1 MPSSIQ
7 NKGVVMKKIAMGLA
21 VVFGL
26 SLVQPAQAEVPS
38 SIVIIDTAIDS
49 TAPRIKNNLIYEV
62 CILESYKCPN
72 GQFTQEGSGAATL
85 PITQVYSGGFEHGSI
100 MASIATQVNP
110 SVKIIFIRIAGITSK
125 GAMGSMS
132 DTQIKKSLDWVIANK
147 TKFNIVSVSSSLGTH
162 ALKTGVNYCPIKA
175 TDAGLIADIDMLI
188 KLGVPSIFATGNG
201 ADSARVDFPACIPQ
215 AVAVSAVNE
224 DLGEGYRIATWANS
238 GPTVDFYSLGVFNT
252 SIKRA
257 VGTSASAVAFSSYWA
272 KNYKGTYQSTFDYI
286 TSISKPTQNTLLKAT
301 TFIDVLK

>member
-1 MPSSIQ
+1 MSGSIQ
-7 NKGVVMKKIAMGLA
+7 NKGVVMKKITVGLA

-26 SLVQPAQAEVPS
+26 SLLQPAHAEVPA
-38 SIVIIDTAIDS
+38 SIVIIDTAVDS
-49 TAPRIKNNLIYEV
+49 TATQIKNNLIYEV

-72 GQFTQEGSGAATL
+72 GQFTQEGPGAATL
-85 PITQVYSGGFEHGSI
+85 PVTQVYSGGFEHGSI

-110 SVKIIFIRIAGITSK
+110 SVKIIFIRLAGVTSK

-132 DTQIKKSLDWVIANK
+132 DTQVKKSLDWVIANK
-147 TKFNIVSVSSSLGTH
+147 AKFNIVSVSSSLGTH

-175 TDAGLIADIDMLI
+175 TDAGLISNIDTLI

-201 ADSARVDFPACIPQ
+201 SDSARVDFPACIPQ

-257 VGTSASAVAFSSYWA
+257 VGTSGSAVAFSSYWA
-272 KNYKGTYQSTFDYI
+272 KNYKGTYQSTYDYMN
-286 TSISKPTQNTLLKAT
+286 SISKPTENTKLKAT

>member
-1 MPSSIQ
+1 
-7 NKGVVMKKIAMGLA
+7 MKKISLMLI
-21 VVFGL
+21 VLFGVSVL
-26 SLVQPAQAEVPS
+26 QPAHAEVPA

-49 TAPRIKNNLIYEV
+49 TAPQIKNNLIYEV

-72 GQFTQEGSGAATL
+72 GQFTQEGPGAATL
-85 PITQVYSGGFEHGSI
+85 PITKAYSGGFEHGTI
-100 MASIATQVNP
+100 MSSIATQVNP
-110 SVKIIFIRIAGITSK
+110 SVKIIFIRIAGMTSK

-132 DTQIKKSLDWVIANK
+132 DTQVKKSLDWVIANK
-147 TKFNIVSVSSSLGTH
+147 NKFNIVSVSSSIGTH
-162 ALKTGVNYCPIKA
+162 ALRTGINYCPIRA
-175 TDAGLIADIDMLI
+175 TDAALIANINTLI
-188 KLGVPSIFATGNG
+188 QIGVPSIFATGNN

-215 AVAVSAVNE
+215 AIAVSAVNE
-224 DLGEGYRIATWANS
+224 DLGEGHRIATWANS

-272 KNYKGTYQSTFDYI
+272 KNYKGTYQSTYDYMN
-286 TSISKPTQNTLLKAT
+286 SISKPTENTKLKAT